1 MRRRKRESWILVI
14 GMIMH
19 FVWWVCWKIVREYF
33 RKKVTLSAHPAA
45 TQFPF
50 NFPSKV
56 TQYNASPAH
65 RTCTR
70 NMPSNVRAN
79 VFLLECP
86 RKVQICDLRPATCD
100 LRLATFL
107 RFCVPAQ
114 SLWSVCC
121 PFHRSR
127 QHAPPSIPPS
137 HETEIRTHF
146 AQNKSGRKFY
156 RIRCT
161 ATNLQ
166 ICEVGR
172 KFKFATCDLRPAT
185 DPSSASQ
192 RPRFRRRKSQVA
204 GRRFGLCGD
213 TLFAHRSVDGRWRWR
228 PWWSSVPIQQHN
240 NQQQQHSNGVAT
252 MATVTTRIKWK
263 RWQRWQSREQGQRR
277 WLRQQE

>member
-1 MRRRKRESWILVI
+1 M
-14 GMIMH
+14 
-19 FVWWVCWKIVREYF
+19 REYF
-33 RKKVTLSAHPAA
+33 CKKVTLSAHPAA

-100 LRLATFL
+100 FSSPKTRSLTRRRKVGRRSPDLG
-107 RFCVPAQ
+107 FCVPAQ
-114 SLWSVCC
+114 SLSSVCC

-156 RIRCT
+156 RIRYT
-161 ATNLQ
+161 RATSCDQPSNLRGWLQ
-166 ICEVGR
+166 I
-172 KFKFATCDLRPAT
+172 
-185 DPSSASQ
+185 
-192 RPRFRRRKSQVA
+192 
-204 GRRFGLCGD
+204 
-213 TLFAHRSVDGRWRWR
+213 
-228 PWWSSVPIQQHN
+228 
-240 NQQQQHSNGVAT
+240 
-252 MATVTTRIKWK
+252 
-263 RWQRWQSREQGQRR
+263 
-277 WLRQQE
+277 